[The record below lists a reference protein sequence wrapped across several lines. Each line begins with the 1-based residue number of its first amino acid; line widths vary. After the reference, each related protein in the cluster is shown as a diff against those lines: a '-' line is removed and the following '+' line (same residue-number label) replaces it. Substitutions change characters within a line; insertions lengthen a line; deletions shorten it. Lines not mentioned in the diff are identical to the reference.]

1 MIRRPVGGEAQVAL
15 DVFDSGPSR
24 YMHDS
29 PWRLSQIVK
38 ALQGDLSKHR
48 QKKIL
53 EAAQRRTSLKKYRRD
68 LREYNTLL
76 AGVLSEDGTR
86 ISSRREMEI
95 ITEKFYSDLS
105 RSSTPVSNP
114 IIRTGDTPPRILPSE
129 VRVTIKSMKP
139 GTTLGPDFISPG
151 SLHEILS
158 EHMTSCPQKGRNP
171 DGALDEAQPQEQ
183 AGFCQGFSCLDL
195 IQTVLKFTEVCP
207 KYRLPLVLTLADCKK
222 SLDSKETNAI
232 LSALVDQS
240 VDASYVRALANCYDL
255 CITSI
260 STVSSPYSLEKRS
273 TNKVETVPK
282 ELNKAGKRIGLRINR
297 KKIQFMKN
305 AYCED
310 GGVQLEG
317 SQIVETSSYVYLGRS
332 MNMENDLKEELN
344 KRMRTAWAAFAAVRE
359 ATDQL
364 TDQDLR
370 AHLFD
375 STVLPALCYAAET

>member
-171 DGALDEAQPQEQ
+171 DGW
-183 AGFCQGFSCLDL
+183 
-195 IQTVLKFTEVCP
+195 
-207 KYRLPLVLTLADCKK
+207 
-222 SLDSKETNAI
+222 
-232 LSALVDQS
+232 
-240 VDASYVRALANCYDL
+240 
-255 CITSI
+255 
-260 STVSSPYSLEKRS
+260 
-273 TNKVETVPK
+273 
-282 ELNKAGKRIGLRINR
+282 KA
-297 KKIQFMKN
+297 
-305 AYCED
+305 
-310 GGVQLEG
+310 
-317 SQIVETSSYVYLGRS
+317 
-332 MNMENDLKEELN
+332 
-344 KRMRTAWAAFAAVRE
+344 
-359 ATDQL
+359 
-364 TDQDLR
+364 
-370 AHLFD
+370 
-375 STVLPALCYAAET
+375 